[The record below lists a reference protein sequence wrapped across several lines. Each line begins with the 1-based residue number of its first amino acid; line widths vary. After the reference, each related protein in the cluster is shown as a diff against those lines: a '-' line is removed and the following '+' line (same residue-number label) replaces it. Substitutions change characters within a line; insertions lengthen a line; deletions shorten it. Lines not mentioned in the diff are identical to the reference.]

1 MRGKRARNSLGNQAA
16 NPADFRF
23 HCNEAPA
30 VSPFAL
36 LPPPGVRFPA
46 PFAGWPGPRAA
57 WIKRRAASLGPPTH
71 GPGWRARWPS
81 PDVQALSVSFEWPP
95 LRGPQLQP
103 PVVCLGSG
111 ILQTTPTERRAAGG
125 DRPRSGGSVKL
136 RRIARRTALP
146 ACFAPASRAH
156 CAEMRE
162 WIRAWTEA
170 VETFVLEVIFEQ
182 RRGTWAAM
190 VRAALFAF
198 SKIFQVAVKVRR
210 FLYNRRL
217 LRDSTLGVQVI
228 AIGNLTVGGTGKTPV
243 VEKFAR
249 ELQNQGRTVAILSRG
264 YRSKP
269 PPLTRRMWN
278 KLLLRDDT
286 TPPRVVSDGKS
297 LLLDS
302 ETAGDEPY
310 MLASN
315 LKDVVVLVDKDRV
328 KSGRYAI
335 EKFGCDTLLLDDG
348 FQYWKLAGRRR
359 DIVLID
365 FQQPFGNEHLLPR
378 GTLREPPSH
387 LSRAS
392 TIFITK
398 SDGATAELRARI
410 GKYNPSASI
419 IECVHHPLYFEDVF
433 TGEQCGLDLIKG
445 RKVASLSGIAQPES
459 FEKSLVKQGAEL
471 VYSKRFADHHRF
483 TQQEVLNAVN
493 RSKKRQATA
502 IITTQKDAV
511 RFPKIDR
518 RDLPI
523 YFMRVEIKILSGAKD
538 FNDCVRQ
545 ICFR

>member
-1 MRGKRARNSLGNQAA
+1 MRDTL
-16 NPADFRF
+16 
-23 HCNEAPA
+23 
-30 VSPFAL
+30 
-36 LPPPGVRFPA
+36 
-46 PFAGWPGPRAA
+46 
-57 WIKRRAASLGPPTH
+57 
-71 GPGWRARWPS
+71 
-81 PDVQALSVSFEWPP
+81 
-95 LRGPQLQP
+95 
-103 PVVCLGSG
+103 
-111 ILQTTPTERRAAGG
+111 
-125 DRPRSGGSVKL
+125 
-136 RRIARRTALP
+136 
-146 ACFAPASRAH
+146 
-156 CAEMRE
+156 
-162 WIRAWTEA
+162 RAWTEA
-170 VETFVLEVIFEQ
+170 VETFVLQVILEE
-182 RRGTWAAM
+182 RRGNAA
-190 VRAALFAF
+190 VFARALLFALSRLF
-198 SKIFQVAVKVRR
+198 LVGVKLRR
-210 FLYNRRL
+210 FLYDVRL

-269 PPLTRRMWN
+269 PPLSKR
-278 KLLLRDDT
+278 LLDRLLFRSDT
-286 TPPRVVSDGKS
+286 TPPRVVSDGRS

-335 EKFGCDTLLLDDG
+335 ERFGCDTLLLDDG

-365 FQQPFGNEHLLPR
+365 CQAPFGNEYLLPR
-378 GTLREPPSH
+378 GTLREPGSH
-387 LSRAS
+387 LARAS

-398 SDGATAELRARI
+398 SDGDTARLRTRIARH
-410 GKYNPSASI
+410 NPAAGI
-419 IECVHHPLYFEDVF
+419 IECIHHPLYLEDVF
-433 TGEQCGLDLIKG
+433 TGEQHTLERLNAQ
-445 RKVASLSGIAQPES
+445 KVAALSGIAQPES
-459 FEKSLVKQGAEL
+459 FENSLLRLGAQL

-493 RSKKRQATA
+493 RGKKRQATA

-523 YFMRVEIKILSGAKD
+523 YFMRVEIKIVTGAKD
-538 FNDCVRQ
+538 FHDCVRQ

>member
-1 MRGKRARNSLGNQAA
+1 
-16 NPADFRF
+16 
-23 HCNEAPA
+23 
-30 VSPFAL
+30 
-36 LPPPGVRFPA
+36 
-46 PFAGWPGPRAA
+46 
-57 WIKRRAASLGPPTH
+57 
-71 GPGWRARWPS
+71 
-81 PDVQALSVSFEWPP
+81 
-95 LRGPQLQP
+95 
-103 PVVCLGSG
+103 
-111 ILQTTPTERRAAGG
+111 
-125 DRPRSGGSVKL
+125 
-136 RRIARRTALP
+136 
-146 ACFAPASRAH
+146 
-156 CAEMRE
+156 MRE
-162 WIRAWTEA
+162 TLRTWTEA
-170 VETFVLEVIFEQ
+170 VETFVLEVILEE
-182 RRGTWAAM
+182 RKGK
-190 VRAALFAF
+190 RAAIVRFILLLLSKVFA
-198 SKIFQVAVKVRR
+198 VAVKVRR
-210 FLYNRRL
+210 VLYNVRI

-269 PPLTRRMWN
+269 PPLAMRMVN
-278 KLLLRDDT
+278 KLLLQDDK

-315 LKDVVVLVDKDRV
+315 LKDVIVLVDKDRV
-328 KSGRYAI
+328 KAGRYAI

-365 FQQPFGNEHLLPR
+365 CQQPFGNEKLLPR

-387 LSRAS
+387 LARAS

-398 SDGATAELRARI
+398 SDGNTGLLRARI
-410 GKYNPSASI
+410 AKHNPGAGI
-419 IECVHHPLYFEDVF
+419 IECIHAPLYFEDVF
-433 TGEQCGLDLIKG
+433 TGERHGLDFLTG

-459 FEKSLVKQGAEL
+459 FEQSLVKLGAEL
-471 VYSKRFADHHRF
+471 VYAKRFADHHRF
-483 TQQEVLNAVN
+483 SQQEVLNVVN

-502 IITTQKDAV
+502 ILTTQKDAV

-523 YFMRVEIKILSGAKD
+523 FFMRVEIKIIGGAKD

>member
-1 MRGKRARNSLGNQAA
+1 
-16 NPADFRF
+16 
-23 HCNEAPA
+23 
-30 VSPFAL
+30 
-36 LPPPGVRFPA
+36 
-46 PFAGWPGPRAA
+46 
-57 WIKRRAASLGPPTH
+57 
-71 GPGWRARWPS
+71 
-81 PDVQALSVSFEWPP
+81 
-95 LRGPQLQP
+95 
-103 PVVCLGSG
+103 
-111 ILQTTPTERRAAGG
+111 
-125 DRPRSGGSVKL
+125 
-136 RRIARRTALP
+136 
-146 ACFAPASRAH
+146 
-156 CAEMRE
+156 MRE
-162 WIRAWTEA
+162 TVQIWTETLF
-170 VETFVLEVIFEQ
+170 TFVLEVILEE
-182 RRGTWAAM
+182 RGGK
-190 VRAALFAF
+190 RAAIVRFVLLAA
-198 SKIFQVAVKVRR
+198 SKIFAGLVKIRR
-210 FLYNRRL
+210 FLYNVRL

-269 PPLTRRMWN
+269 PPLAGRLLN

-359 DIVLID
+359 DIVLVD
-365 FQQPFGNEHLLPR
+365 CQQPFGNEHLLPR

-387 LSRAS
+387 LSRAN

-398 SDGATAELRARI
+398 SNGETAPLRARI
-410 GKYNPSASI
+410 GKHNPTAGI
-419 IECVHHPLYFEDVF
+419 IECIHHPLYFEDVF
-433 TGEQCGLDLIKG
+433 TGERAGLDLIKG

-459 FEKSLVKQGAEL
+459 FEKSLVEQGAEL

>member
-1 MRGKRARNSLGNQAA
+1 MR
-16 NPADFRF
+16 D
-23 HCNEAPA
+23 
-30 VSPFAL
+30 
-36 LPPPGVRFPA
+36 
-46 PFAGWPGPRAA
+46 
-57 WIKRRAASLGPPTH
+57 T
-71 GPGWRARWPS
+71 
-81 PDVQALSVSFEWPP
+81 
-95 LRGPQLQP
+95 
-103 PVVCLGSG
+103 
-111 ILQTTPTERRAAGG
+111 
-125 DRPRSGGSVKL
+125 
-136 RRIARRTALP
+136 
-146 ACFAPASRAH
+146 
-156 CAEMRE
+156 
-162 WIRAWTEA
+162 IRAWTEA
-170 VETFVLEVIFEQ
+170 FETFILQVILEERRDKAAAVARVI
-182 RRGTWAAM
+182 
-190 VRAALFAF
+190 LFF
-198 SKIFQVAVKVRR
+198 LSKIFLIIIKLRR
-210 FLYNRRL
+210 FLYDVRL
-217 LRDSTLGVQVI
+217 LRDSTLGIQVI

-269 PPLTRRMWN
+269 PPLTKRLLDRI
-278 KLLLRDDT
+278 LLRSDT

-315 LKDVVVLVDKDRV
+315 LRDVVVLVDKDRV

-365 FQQPFGNEHLLPR
+365 CQAPFGNEFLLPR

-387 LSRAS
+387 LSRAG

-398 SDGATAELRARI
+398 SDGKTGALRARVARL
-410 GKYNPSASI
+410 NPGAGI
-419 IECVHHPLYFEDVF
+419 IECIHHPLYLEDVF
-433 TGEQCGLDLIKG
+433 TGEQEQLELLKG
-445 RKVASLSGIAQPES
+445 RKVAALSGIAQPES
-459 FEKSLVKQGAEL
+459 FENSLVALGAEL

-523 YFMRVEIKILSGAKD
+523 CFMRVEIKIVTGAKD

>member
-1 MRGKRARNSLGNQAA
+1 MRDTL
-16 NPADFRF
+16 
-23 HCNEAPA
+23 
-30 VSPFAL
+30 
-36 LPPPGVRFPA
+36 
-46 PFAGWPGPRAA
+46 
-57 WIKRRAASLGPPTH
+57 
-71 GPGWRARWPS
+71 
-81 PDVQALSVSFEWPP
+81 
-95 LRGPQLQP
+95 
-103 PVVCLGSG
+103 
-111 ILQTTPTERRAAGG
+111 
-125 DRPRSGGSVKL
+125 
-136 RRIARRTALP
+136 
-146 ACFAPASRAH
+146 
-156 CAEMRE
+156 
-162 WIRAWTEA
+162 RAWTEA
-170 VETFVLEVIFEQ
+170 LETFVLEVIFEE
-182 RRGTWAAM
+182 RRGKAA
-190 VRAALFAF
+190 AAARTLLLFL
-198 SKIFQVAVKVRR
+198 SKLFLVAVKLRR
-210 FLYNRRL
+210 FLYNVRL

-228 AIGNLTVGGTGKTPV
+228 AVGNLTVGGTGKTPV

-269 PPLTRRMWN
+269 PPLSKRLLDR
-278 KLLLRDDT
+278 LLLRSDT

-328 KSGRYAI
+328 KAGRYAI

-365 FQQPFGNEHLLPR
+365 CQTPFGNEFLLPR
-378 GTLREPPSH
+378 GTLREPASH
-387 LSRAS
+387 LARAS

-398 SDGATAELRARI
+398 SDGNTARLRARI
-410 GKYNPSASI
+410 SRHNPGAGI
-419 IECVHHPLYFEDVF
+419 IECVHHPLYLEDLF
-433 TGEQCGLDLIKG
+433 TGERQQLDLLKG
-445 RKVASLSGIAQPES
+445 RKVAALSGIAQPES
-459 FEKSLVKQGAEL
+459 FEHSLIGIGAEL

-523 YFMRVEIKILSGAKD
+523 YFMRVEIKIVAGAKD
-538 FNDCVRQ
+538 FHDCVRQ
-545 ICFR
+545 ITFR